1 MYKENMEAL
10 IVTYFGNSTVC
21 TIAVYVTLV
30 PSVRQLEELTVDHL
44 SSFTE
49 SELFVSLITLL
60 ITVNTLTKSLTLSAT
75 KQISDWID

>member
-1 MYKENMEAL
+1 MEAL

-44 SSFTE
+44 SSFTK